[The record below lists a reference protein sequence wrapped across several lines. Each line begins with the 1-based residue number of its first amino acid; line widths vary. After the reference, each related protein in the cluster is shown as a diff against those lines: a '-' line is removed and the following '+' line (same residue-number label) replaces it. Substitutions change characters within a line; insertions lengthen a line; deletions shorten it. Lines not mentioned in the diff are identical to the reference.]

1 MPCEVKA
8 LNRHL
13 HLDSATYENCNS
25 LGITRHPRCLHRS
38 SRRTFSFHQPSS
50 TVILSIWSSNR
61 ALNVDECKANP
72 SVCGPHSYC
81 TNVNGGYNCSCLEG
95 ISATFPNLLIGINN
109 ICMAPKKQIVR
120 LGLKSG
126 QNVNYPAVMQN
137 ILQSYIGF
145 RMDSKSKRQRYTR
158 QWKYARRS
166 LDEGPVEKERLDH
179 PLTPQ
184 EGYAERMDIDDDIS
198 SSVGTVDVGFIGSC
212 SSGHETVNNALNE
225 ETESVNEMASTSLP
239 TFLQEWSI
247 KHNITHNALDDLLKG
262 LKRNGHPELPST
274 ARTLLKT
281 PRTVTSSQKSGM
293 ECVHFN
299 LRESLSDQLKRYP
312 TEMIE
317 RNYLGKL
324 KRLVR
329 SGKQPLVQLAK
340 RLTEMSTSPLSVVT
354 SRSKTKRPNNA
365 FILAEGKC
373 CEAIEERN
381 ESDDS
386 EKSNFIL
393 TDGHKTVC
401 SGGIFRRQF
410 GRNCPHLMVGGEQR
424 GSYSTAVEK
433 CSRVVE
439 TSNIET
445 EDTTRTKKRAQK
457 KPKRFLSE
465 KDSSS
470 SVAKELLFEEPQSS
484 SEAATKNYRT
494 KVLQKL
500 QDIVENQQEILAMQ
514 RQLLA
519 STAVTVV
526 EDGGDLL
533 DNGPCQTVEELQLL
547 DSELAHKDKQIK
559 MMNYLRSLG
568 GLNPGAAVRKMLRKI
583 ALNEVLGA
591 YSLKGKKNK
600 KAFQDLQICNLV
612 IGFY

>member
-1 MPCEVKA
+1 
-8 LNRHL
+8 
-13 HLDSATYENCNS
+13 
-25 LGITRHPRCLHRS
+25 
-38 SRRTFSFHQPSS
+38 
-50 TVILSIWSSNR
+50 
-61 ALNVDECKANP
+61 
-72 SVCGPHSYC
+72 
-81 TNVNGGYNCSCLEG
+81 
-95 ISATFPNLLIGINN
+95 
-109 ICMAPKKQIVR
+109 
-120 LGLKSG
+120 
-126 QNVNYPAVMQN
+126 
-137 ILQSYIGF
+137 
-145 RMDSKSKRQRYTR
+145 MDSKSKRQRYTR

-317 RNYLGKL
+317 RVSTLELSFNIDGLPIFKSSRTHLWPILCAIHLNPISVFPVTLTLGPTKPKDL
-324 KRLVR
+324 EFAEEAINDIQELLDNGLDGKNIRIRCFVCDAPAR
-329 SGKQPLVQLAK
+329 AMVKKIKQYSGYFGCDKCTQKGTWISGRVTYPEVDN
-340 RLTEMSTSPLSVVT
+340 LTLRTNEAFRAEMAIQMSTSPLSVVT

-386 EKSNFIL
+386 VGQSIGITFKDIIDKKSNFIL

-424 GSYSTAVEK
+424 GSYNTAVEK

-457 KPKRFLSE
+457 KPKRFLSD

-470 SVAKELLFEEPQSS
+470 SDDCRVLAKKK
-484 SEAATKNYRT
+484 SEKSICKPVPPKYYRT

-519 STAVTVV
+519 STAVTRIS
-526 EDGGDLL
+526 G
-533 DNGPCQTVEELQLL
+533 
-547 DSELAHKDKQIK
+547 LAKRH
-559 MMNYLRSLG
+559 
-568 GLNPGAAVRKMLRKI
+568 AVRTMSGSR
-583 ALNEVLGA
+583 A
-591 YSLKGKKNK
+591 S
-600 KAFQDLQICNLV
+600 Q
-612 IGFY
+612 